1 MQITTGSNVEKLDF
15 ISRQLARTY
24 RKRFEQYVIT
34 RIWHLLDDTD
44 IKIITQQY
52 IVRPNGRAL
61 TDLYFPQFSLH
72 IEVDE
77 EYHLNQSEQ
86 DKLRDSDIINA
97 TGHEIIR
104 ISTSKGLQSLN
115 EEIEQ
120 VVQLIKYKKQN
131 CANFIKWD
139 LGMEQDSNT
148 YIQRG
153 YIDLS
158 DDVAFDK
165 IVSAVNCFGHN
176 YAGWQRGGASHAF
189 EEGTIIWFPK
199 LFPNGEWDN
208 ITTDDENTIYERN
221 VNDDKAVAH
230 IEKTI
235 SEGIHTRIVFAK
247 VKDSLGKTKYRFKG
261 KYTLSVE
268 ETDFEK
274 GLVWKRVATRV
285 RTYKCAQ

>member
-1 MQITTGSNVEKLDF
+1 MEKLDF

-24 RKRFEQYVIT
+24 RKRFEQYVIS
-34 RIWHLLDDTD
+34 RIWHHLDDTD
-44 IKIITQQY
+44 IKFITQQY

-86 DKLRDSDIINA
+86 DRLRDSDIINA

-139 LGMEQDSNT
+139 LEMEQESNT

-153 YIDLS
+153 YIDLR

-165 IVSAVNCFGHN
+165 IVSAVNCFGYN
-176 YAGWQRGGASHAF
+176 YAGWQRGGVSHPF
-189 EEGTIIWFPK
+189 EEGTRIWFPK

-208 ITTDDENTIYERN
+208 IITDDENTIYERN
-221 VNDDKAVAH
+221 VHDDKAVAH
-230 IEKTI
+230 IEKII
-235 SEGIHTRIVFAK
+235 SGNVHTRIVFAK

-285 RTYKCAQ
+285 RTYKCVQ

>member
-120 VVQLIKYKKQN
+120 VVKLIKYKKQN

-208 ITTDDENTIYERN
+208 IITDDENTIYERN

-235 SEGIHTRIVFAK
+235 SEGIHTRIFFAK

>member
-61 TDLYFPQFSLH
+61 ADLYFPQFSLH

-120 VVQLIKYKKQN
+120 VVQLVKYKKQN

-208 ITTDDENTIYERN
+208 IITDDENTIYERN

>member
-1 MQITTGSNVEKLDF
+1 M
-15 ISRQLARTY
+15 
-24 RKRFEQYVIT
+24 
-34 RIWHLLDDTD
+34 
-44 IKIITQQY
+44 
-52 IVRPNGRAL
+52 
-61 TDLYFPQFSLH
+61 
-72 IEVDE
+72 
-77 EYHLNQSEQ
+77 
-86 DKLRDSDIINA
+86 
-97 TGHEIIR
+97 
-104 ISTSKGLQSLN
+104 
-115 EEIEQ
+115 
-120 VVQLIKYKKQN
+120 VQLIKYKKQN

-139 LGMEQDSNT
+139 LGVEQDSNT

>member
-139 LGMEQDSNT
+139 LGMEQDSNI

-153 YIDLS
+153 YIDLC

-208 ITTDDENTIYERN
+208 IITDDENTIYERN

>member
-1 MQITTGSNVEKLDF
+1 MQIKIGSDVEKLDF

-34 RIWHLLDDTD
+34 RIWHHLNDLD

-61 TDLYFPQFSLH
+61 TDLYFPQLSLH

-77 EYHLNQSEQ
+77 SYHLNQIDQ
-86 DKLRDSDIINA
+86 DKLRDSDIVNA
-97 TGHEIIR
+97 TGHGIVR
-104 ISTSKGLQSLN
+104 VDTSKGIESLN
-115 EEIEQ
+115 YQID
-120 VVQLIKYKKQN
+120 QLIKKIRIKKQQ
-131 CANFIKWD
+131 CINFIKWD
-139 LGMEQDSNT
+139 LAMEQNTST
-148 YIQRG
+148 YIERG
-153 YIDLS
+153 YIDLC

-176 YAGWQRGGASHAF
+176 YAGWQRGGATHAY

-199 LFPNGEWDN
+199 LFPNGEWN
-208 ITTDDENTIYERN
+208 NMISDDENIIYERN
-221 VNDDKAVAH
+221 VNDEKAVSH

-235 SEGIHTRIVFAK
+235 ADGIHTRIVFAK
-247 VKDSLGKTKYRFKG
+247 VKDSLGYTKYRFKG
-261 KYTLSVE
+261 KYVLNFA
-268 ETDFEK
+268 ETDFKK
-274 GLVWKRVATRV
+274 GLVWERVATRV